1 MRAGFLALSFMAAVG
16 CSRPKPVQLTLQSAQ
31 LSSIGPRGVSVALML
46 DAHNPNSF
54 PISASAVNA
63 TIQLSNGSELGR
75 GSSPASFQIPAEG
88 DATLP
93 AQLGLQW
100 TNLTLLAPYALSG
113 QPLPYR
119 IVGTAHVGGEHLNI
133 ELPFSI
139 SGQLTREQILN
150 AGLSGAFAKP

>member
-1 MRAGFLALSFMAAVG
+1 MRATFLALVIATTVG

-31 LSSIGPRGVSVALML
+31 LSSISPSGVSVALTL

-54 PISASAVNA
+54 PISASAVTA
-63 TIQLSNGSELGR
+63 SIQLENGSELGH

-88 DATLP
+88 DAALP
-93 AQLGLQW
+93 AQLALQW

-113 QPLPYR
+113 RPLPYR
-119 IVGTAHVGGEHLNI
+119 IVGTAKVGSERLNM

-139 SGQLTREQILN
+139 SGQLTREQVLN
-150 AGLSGAFAKP
+150 AGLTGVMKRP